1 MYDKGIR
8 HKSINIWVFYA
19 IAKKWALK
27 EKKEKLFVPGAIPA
41 YTLSELGEM
50 FPYGSFSM
58 QPVIK
63 INNGL
68 WTVPKNVKSKVSF
81 ETEVDA
87 RAYHLLRLIE
97 TGEVSIN
104 QINNVIVKSNPIL
117 SGQESPEPNDD
128 NLSAIKP

>member
-1 MYDKGIR
+1 MCY
-8 HKSINIWVFYA
+8 
-19 IAKKWALK
+19 
-27 EKKEKLFVPGAIPA
+27 
-41 YTLSELGEM
+41 
-50 FPYGSFSM
+50 
-58 QPVIK
+58 VIK

-117 SGQESPEPNDD
+117 SGQEIPEPNDD